1 MHSPGPIIFR
11 LLLAAGLALGA
22 ATPAGAAQAAAGSAA
37 AVLEP
42 LRVVPGGQEATVDL
56 RASEPVAVRV
66 DYQPVQPA
74 QPESPVT
81 PAKFGVLHTAGGSGG
96 GGAFNALTDGS
107 AFAGPGFAAVSA
119 EPLYATAHHLKLTGL
134 TPATG
139 YTLTVRAT
147 NRSGQE
153 TVAGATFTTLKR
165 RVRIALREITI
176 KDDGDL
182 IGAGEPLWTVG
193 VAWAGGAVSGC
204 FPNTDNGLGGVC
216 QPGEFGEER
225 LFPRNNHGQVLTWL
239 FAEENFD
246 RFPESFTLTARV
258 DEADWP
264 FVPCAPC
271 DFGGR
276 DPHELALPR
285 GVEWASTPVY
295 LRANDSDVEST
306 MAFTFELF
314 HDNLSYPAQRNAPAS
329 TWRSPFGA

>member
-1 MHSPGPIIFR
+1 MHGPGPFAVR
-11 LLLAAGLALGA
+11 LLLAAGLALGTASPAYA
-22 ATPAGAAQAAAGSAA
+22 APAAAGSAA

-56 RASEPVAVRV
+56 RASEPVAVQV
-66 DYQPVQPA
+66 DYHPA
-74 QPESPVT
+74 QAEPAIT
-81 PAKFGVLHTAGGSGG
+81 PDRIGVLHAAGAGG
-96 GGAFNALTDGS
+96 GGPFNTLTDGN
-107 AFAGPGFAAVSA
+107 AFAGPAVGMLA
-119 EPLYATAHHLKLTGL
+119 VEPYYATAHHLKLPGL
-134 TPATG
+134 TPATA

-147 NRSGQE
+147 DRAGQE

-165 RVRIALREITI
+165 RVRIALREITVQ
-176 KDDGDL
+176 DDGDL
-182 IGAGEPLWTVG
+182 IGDGEPLWTVG
-193 VAWAGGAVSGC
+193 VTWAGGAVSGC

-216 QPGEFGEER
+216 QPGEFGAER

-271 DFGGR
+271 DFGGL

-295 LRANDSDVEST
+295 VRANDSDVQST
-306 MAFTFELF
+306 LAFTFDLF
-314 HDNLSYPAQRNAPAS
+314 HDHLSYPAQRNAPAS
-329 TWRSPFGA
+329 TWRSPFGS